1 MLNIDNKF
9 EIGQEVYV
17 IQKVRTKTPCSAC
30 NGEGHKVIDRY
41 KFYCSKCNGEGY
53 LRYETKKEYQVI
65 GLKTVTLVKSITQ
78 LQGKE
83 QIPQTVITY
92 NVGEG
97 MTLKEVPEHHLFVS
111 CDEAI
116 TVCGDLNRKLN
127 KEESANGN

>member
-17 IQKVRTKTPCSAC
+17 IRKKRIAKLCSAC
-30 NGEGHKVIDRY
+30 NGAGYKIIDGN
-41 KFYCSKCNGEGY
+41 KFYCSKCDGERYSG
-53 LRYETKKEYQVI
+53 YETKKEYQVI

-83 QIPQTVITY
+83 LVPKTVITY
-92 NVGEG
+92 NVGNEC

-116 TVCGDLNRKLN
+116 TVCGDLNRKMN
-127 KEESANGN
+127 REE

>member
-17 IQKVRTKTPCSAC
+17 IRKERVKEQCPAC
-30 NGEGHKVIDRY
+30 NGDGHIVIDDNR
-41 KFYCSKCNGEGY
+41 FSCEKCYGRGY
-53 LRYETKKEYQVI
+53 LRNTVNIAYQII
-65 GLKTVTLVKSITQ
+65 GKYVVTLVKSITQ

-83 QIPQTVITY
+83 LVPKTVITY
-92 NVGEG
+92 NVGNEC

-116 TVCGDLNRKLN
+116 TVCGELN
-127 KEESANGN
+127 KELED

>member
-9 EIGQEVYV
+9 EVGQEVYV

-30 NGEGHKVIDRY
+30 NGEGHKIIDGN

-83 QIPQTVITY
+83 LVPKTVITY
-92 NVGEG
+92 NVGNEC
-97 MTLKEVPEHHLFVS
+97 MTLKEVPEHYLF
-111 CDEAI
+111 
-116 TVCGDLNRKLN
+116 TT
-127 KEESANGN
+127 KEEAEARCKEQKYGEMLKGVV

>member
-9 EIGQEVYV
+9 EVGQEVYV

-30 NGEGHKVIDRY
+30 NGEGHKIIDGN

-83 QIPQTVITY
+83 LVPKTVITY
-92 NVGEG
+92 NVGNEC
-97 MTLKEVPEHHLFVS
+97 MTLKEVPEHHLFTTKE
-111 CDEAI
+111 EAEA
-116 TVCGDLNRKLN
+116 CCKELNE
-127 KEESANGN
+127 EESANGKR